1 MHSPSGIV
9 AKHHI
14 FAMTRYR
21 IVTTPHPSAPGDKV
35 YDVEQWRPVFWF
47 MGFWDYVERFDFF
60 ESAKCYIEESKTI
73 YNAVE
78 IED

>member
-1 MHSPSGIV
+1 
-9 AKHHI
+9 
-14 FAMTRYR
+14 
-21 IVTTPHPSAPGDKV
+21 
-35 YDVEQWRPVFWF
+35 